1 MAEKTLDLFEC
12 IQDKLGCTYISD
24 LPFISKQNPEIVV
37 HTLRS
42 LSPSDYPLK
51 QWNDLLDY
59 LTKAPAQQ
67 TAEEAYSLLIS
78 TLSTQDAVR

>member
-12 IQDKLGCTYISD
+12 IQDKLDCTYISD

-59 LTKAPAQQ
+59 LTKAPVQQ

-78 TLSTQDAVR
+78 TLSAQDAVR